1 MIEFLHQRTQEYE
14 LKRVDYEKQISNLT
28 DQISRTQNEKCGLDS
43 YNKKLIDE
51 VDTLTARSIQLE
63 EQLCLLKNKEEE
75 LKEQNDTLRIRK
87 EEKDSEVSS
96 LQKQLKEQLHMLKE
110 YQEKVAYYSW
120 KFFLV

>member
-1 MIEFLHQRTQEYE
+1 MIEFLHQRTQEYK

-43 YNKKLIDE
+43 YNRKLIDE